1 MERLRITVDWLEGL
15 YHGVEWPPSP
25 WRVYQALVAGSAM
38 ERRRG
43 PELEA
48 ALRHLEALSAPV
60 VTAPRAAELEAVRA
74 PVPDN
79 DGDRVLALHAK
90 GKPGAARTK
99 AAKLASLRTR
109 TARRFEGPVTY
120 EWEASAETAG
130 HFQALGAIAELL
142 TSGTRNV

>member
-1 MERLRITVDWLEGL
+1 MTRLRITVDWLEGR

-48 ALRHLEALSAPV
+48 ALRHLETLSAPI
-60 VTAPRAAELEAVRA
+60 VTAPRAAALRAVRA

-90 GKPGAARTK
+90 GKPGAARK
-99 AAKLASLRTR
+99 MAAKLASLRIR
-109 TARRFEGPVTY
+109 PARRFEGPVTY
-120 EWEASAETAG
+120 EWEASADTAG
-130 HFQALGAIAELL
+130 HFQALSAIA
-142 TSGTRNV
+142 RW